1 MQIIIINV
9 QIAVDIYY
17 NLMLWTKFRPVVVSS
32 ADTFL
37 GGDEEGGNSGD
48 DDQSLL
54 NFHNFV
60 VNGMGRDFFE
70 HFLLPQAREKSQ
82 FSSTSSS

>member
-1 MQIIIINV
+1 MTEQIVLSKSNLSGIIITNV

-37 GGDEEGGNSGD
+37 GGDEEGGGAMLKSRDANDSD
-48 DDQSLL
+48 RDEYSVCLLFQTSL
-54 NFHNFV
+54 
-60 VNGMGRDFFE
+60 
-70 HFLLPQAREKSQ
+70 
-82 FSSTSSS
+82 